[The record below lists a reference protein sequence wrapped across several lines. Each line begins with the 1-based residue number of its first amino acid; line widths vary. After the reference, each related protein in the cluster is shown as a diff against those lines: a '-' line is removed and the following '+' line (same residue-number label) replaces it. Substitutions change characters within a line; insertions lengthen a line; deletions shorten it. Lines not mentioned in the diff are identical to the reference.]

1 MRIRFLSTFFPFRGG
16 IAQFNALMFRE
27 MEKNHDV
34 KAFTFKRQYP
44 NILFPGQTQYVT
56 ENDVADKIP
65 SHAILDTI
73 NPFTYIKAARALKR
87 SNPELVITK
96 YWMTFFAPSLGF
108 VLGRLKGRAVRI
120 SVLDNVIPHERRFFD
135 HAFNRYFLKRNDGFI
150 VMSDKVLADLLQYRP
165 DAKYVR
171 MDHPVYDQFGPRLE
185 QQDALKSLGIEF
197 NHEHKYI
204 LFFGIIRKYKG
215 LDLLIEAISK
225 LGEDVQLIIAG
236 EVYGSFDEY
245 QSLID
250 QNQLSQRVHLFN
262 SYIPDDK
269 VGLYF
274 SASDVCVLP
283 YRSATQSGIISISK
297 HFEIPVIATDVGG
310 LKESI
315 THGKTGLMVERAE
328 PQLIAESI
336 ETYFT
341 GDLKESCKLLIREEN
356 ERNSWEVF
364 CQRIID
370 FAAEI
375 HSSSHQ

>member
-1 MRIRFLSTFFPFRGG
+1 MKIRFLSTFFPFRGG
-16 IAQFNALMFRE
+16 IAQFNALMYRE
-27 MEKNHDV
+27 MEKNHEV

-65 SHAILDTI
+65 SEAVLDTI
-73 NPFTYIKAARALKR
+73 NPFTYIKTARVLKR

-108 VLGRLKGRAVRI
+108 VLGRLKSKAIRI

-150 VMSDKVLADLLQYRP
+150 VMSDKVLADLLHYKP

-171 MDHPVYDQFGPRLE
+171 MDHPVYDQFGARLE
-185 QQDALKSLGIEF
+185 QKEALKSLGIDF
-197 NHEHKYI
+197 NPEHNYV

-215 LDLLIEAISK
+215 LDLLIEAMSK
-225 LGEDVQLIIAG
+225 LGDDYHLLIAG

-245 QSLID
+245 QNIIEQHKLTD
-250 QNQLSQRVHLFN
+250 RVHLFN
-262 SYIPDDK
+262 HYIPDDK

-315 THGKTGLMVERAE
+315 SHGETGLMVDRAE

-341 GDLKESCKLLIREEN
+341 SDLKESCKLLIREEN

-364 CQRIID
+364 CQRVVD
-370 FAAEI
+370 FAEEI
-375 HSSSHQ
+375 RLNNR

>member
-16 IAQFNALMFRE
+16 IAQFNALMYRE

-56 ENDVADKIP
+56 ENDVADQIP
-65 SHAILDTI
+65 SQAVLDTI
-73 NPFTYIKAARALKR
+73 NPFTYIKTARALKR

-108 VLGRLKGRAVRI
+108 VLGRLKNKAIRI

-135 HAFNRYFLKRNDGFI
+135 NAFNRYFLKRNDGFI
-150 VMSDKVLADLLQYRP
+150 VMSDKVLADLLHYKP

-171 MDHPVYDQFGPRLE
+171 MDHPVYDQFGARLE
-185 QQDALKSLGIEF
+185 QLEALKSLGIEH
-197 NHEHKYI
+197 NPDHKYV

-215 LDLLIEAISK
+215 LDLLIEAMSK
-225 LGEDVQLIIAG
+225 LGEDYHLLIAG

-245 QSLID
+245 QKIID
-250 QNQLSQRVHLFN
+250 QHNLTNRIHLFN
-262 SYIPDDK
+262 RYIPDDK
-269 VGLYF
+269 VGFYF

-315 THGKTGLMVERAE
+315 SHGKTGLMVDRAE

-336 ETYFT
+336 ERYFT
-341 GDLKESCKLLIREEN
+341 SDLKESCKLLIREEN
-356 ERNSWEVF
+356 ERNSWAAF
-364 CQRIID
+364 CRIIIE
-370 FAAEI
+370 FAEEI
-375 HSSSHQ
+375 RSNNR

>member
-16 IAQFNALMFRE
+16 IAQFNALMYRE

-65 SHAILDTI
+65 SEAVLDTI
-73 NPFTYIKAARALKR
+73 NPFTYIKTARSLKR
-87 SNPELVITK
+87 SIPELVITK

-108 VLGRLKGRAVRI
+108 VLGRLKDRAIRI

-135 HAFNRYFLKRNDGFI
+135 NAFNRYFLKRNDGFI
-150 VMSDKVLADLLQYRP
+150 VMSDKVLADLLHYKP

-171 MDHPVYDQFGPRLE
+171 MDHPVYDQFGARLE
-185 QQDALKSLGIEF
+185 QQEALKSLGIEY
-197 NHEHKYI
+197 NPDHKYV

-215 LDLLIEAISK
+215 LDLLIEAMSK
-225 LGEDVQLIIAG
+225 LGDDYRLLIAG

-245 QSLID
+245 QTIID
-250 QNQLSQRVHLFN
+250 QNALTGRVHLFN
-262 SYIPDDK
+262 RYIPDDK

-315 THGKTGLMVERAE
+315 SHGKTGLMVDRAE
-328 PQLIAESI
+328 PKLIAESI

-341 GDLKESCKLLIREEN
+341 SDLKESCKLLIREEN

-364 CQRIID
+364 CRRIID
-370 FAAEI
+370 FAEEI
-375 HSSSHQ
+375 HLNKR

>member
-1 MRIRFLSTFFPFRGG
+1 MRIRFLSTFYPFRGG
-16 IAQFNALMFRE
+16 IAQFNALMYRE
-27 MEKNHDV
+27 MEKQHDV
-34 KAFTFKRQYP
+34 KAYTFKRQYP
-44 NILFPGQTQYVT
+44 NFLFPGQTQYVT

-73 NPFTYIKAARALKR
+73 NPFTYVKTARELKR
-87 SNPELVITK
+87 SNPDVVIAK
-96 YWMTFFAPSLGF
+96 YWMTFFGPSLGYVF
-108 VLGRLKGRAVRI
+108 GRLKGKAIRI

-150 VMSDKVLADLLQYRP
+150 VMSDKVLKDLLHYRP

-171 MDHPVYDQFGPRLE
+171 MDHPVYDQFGARLA
-185 QQDALKSLGIEF
+185 QGNALKELGISY
-197 NHEHKYI
+197 NAEHKYL

-215 LDLLIEAISK
+215 LDLLIEAMSK
-225 LGEDVQLIIAG
+225 LGSEYQLIIAG
-236 EVYGSFDEY
+236 EVYGTFDEY

-250 QNQLSQRVHLFN
+250 QHGLNDRVHVFN
-262 SYIPDDK
+262 RYIPDDQ

-315 THGKTGLMVERAE
+315 SHGETGLMVDFPE
-328 PQLIAESI
+328 PDRIADSVKTFFIGE
-336 ETYFT
+336 
-341 GDLKESCKLLIREEN
+341 LKETCKLLIREEN
-356 ERNSWEVF
+356 QRNSWESF
-364 CQRIID
+364 CAKIIA
-370 FAAEI
+370 FSEEI
-375 HSSSHQ
+375 RDSKRD

>member
-1 MRIRFLSTFFPFRGG
+1 MKIRFLSTFYPFRGG
-16 IAQFNALMFRE
+16 IAQFNALMYRE
-27 MEKNHDV
+27 MEKQHDV

-44 NILFPGQTQYVT
+44 NFLFPGQTQYVT

-73 NPFTYIKAARALKR
+73 NPFSYIKTARELKR
-87 SNPELVITK
+87 SNPDLIIAK
-96 YWMTFFAPSLGF
+96 YWMTFFAPSLGYVF
-108 VLGRLKGRAVRI
+108 GRLKGKAIRI

-150 VMSDKVLADLLQYRP
+150 VMSDKVLKDLLHYRP

-171 MDHPVYDQFGPRLE
+171 MDHPVYDQFGARLVQKE
-185 QQDALKSLGIEF
+185 ALKELGI
-197 NHEHKYI
+197 NYNAEHKYL

-215 LDLLIEAISK
+215 LDLLIEAMSK
-225 LGEDVQLIIAG
+225 LGSEYQLIIAG

-245 QSLID
+245 QNLMD
-250 QNQLSQRVHLFN
+250 QHGLNDRVHVFN
-262 SYIPDDK
+262 RYIPDDQ

-315 THGKTGLMVERAE
+315 THGETGLMVDLPE
-328 PQLIAESI
+328 PEHIADSVRTFFIGE
-336 ETYFT
+336 
-341 GDLKESCKLLIREEN
+341 LKETCKLLIREEN
-356 ERNSWEVF
+356 QRNSWASF
-364 CQRIID
+364 CARIIA
-370 FAAEI
+370 FSEEI
-375 HSSSHQ
+375 RDSKRD

>member
-1 MRIRFLSTFFPFRGG
+1 
-16 IAQFNALMFRE
+16 
-27 MEKNHDV
+27 
-34 KAFTFKRQYP
+34 
-44 NILFPGQTQYVT
+44 
-56 ENDVADKIP
+56 
-65 SHAILDTI
+65 
-73 NPFTYIKAARALKR
+73 
-87 SNPELVITK
+87 
-96 YWMTFFAPSLGF
+96 
-108 VLGRLKGRAVRI
+108 
-120 SVLDNVIPHERRFFD
+120 
-135 HAFNRYFLKRNDGFI
+135 
-150 VMSDKVLADLLQYRP
+150 MSDKVLTDLLQYRP

-185 QQDALKSLGIEF
+185 QQEALKSLGIEF
-197 NHEHKYI
+197 NSEHKYI

-215 LDLLIEAISK
+215 LDLLIEAMSK

-250 QNQLSQRVHLFN
+250 QNELSHRVHLFN

-315 THGKTGLMVERAE
+315 SHGKTGLMVERAE

-336 ETYFT
+336 DAYFT

-370 FAAEI
+370 FASEI
-375 HSSSHQ
+375 HSAHRQ

>member
-16 IAQFNALMFRE
+16 IAQFNALMYRE

-65 SHAILDTI
+65 SEAVLDTI
-73 NPFTYIKAARALKR
+73 NPFTYIKTARALKR

-108 VLGRLKGRAVRI
+108 VLGRLKNKSIRI

-150 VMSDKVLADLLQYRP
+150 VMSDKVLADLLHYKP

-171 MDHPVYDQFGPRLE
+171 MDHPVYDQFGARLE
-185 QQDALKSLGIEF
+185 QQEALKSLGIEY
-197 NHEHKYI
+197 NPDQKYI

-215 LDLLIEAISK
+215 LDLLIEAMSK
-225 LGEDVQLIIAG
+225 LGEDYHLLIAG

-245 QSLID
+245 QGIID
-250 QNQLSQRVHLFN
+250 QHELSGRVHLFN
-262 SYIPDDK
+262 RYIPDDK

-315 THGKTGLMVERAE
+315 SHGKTGLMVDRAE

-341 GDLKESCKLLIREEN
+341 SDLKESCKLLIREEN

-364 CQRIID
+364 CQRIVD
-370 FAAEI
+370 FAKEI
-375 HSSSHQ
+375 RLNSR

>member
-16 IAQFNALMFRE
+16 IAQFNALMYRE

-56 ENDVADKIP
+56 ENDVADQIP
-65 SHAILDTI
+65 SQAVLDTI
-73 NPFTYIKAARALKR
+73 NPFTYIKTARALKR

-108 VLGRLKGRAVRI
+108 VLGRLKNKAIRI

-135 HAFNRYFLKRNDGFI
+135 NAFNRYFLKRNDGFI
-150 VMSDKVLADLLQYRP
+150 VMSDKVLADLLHYKP

-171 MDHPVYDQFGPRLE
+171 MDHPVYDQFGARLE
-185 QQDALKSLGIEF
+185 QLEALKSLGIEH
-197 NHEHKYI
+197 NPDHKYV

-215 LDLLIEAISK
+215 LDLLIEAMSK
-225 LGEDVQLIIAG
+225 LGEDYHLLIAG

-245 QSLID
+245 QKIID
-250 QNQLSQRVHLFN
+250 QHNLTNRIHLFN
-262 SYIPDDK
+262 RYIPDDK
-269 VGLYF
+269 VGFYF

-315 THGKTGLMVERAE
+315 SHGKTGLMVDRAE

-336 ETYFT
+336 E
-341 GDLKESCKLLIREEN
+341 
-356 ERNSWEVF
+356 
-364 CQRIID
+364 
-370 FAAEI
+370 
-375 HSSSHQ
+375 

>member
-16 IAQFNALMFRE
+16 IAQFNALMYRE

-65 SHAILDTI
+65 SEAVLDTI
-73 NPFTYIKAARALKR
+73 NPFTYIKTARALKR

-108 VLGRLKGRAVRI
+108 VLGRLKNKSIRI

-150 VMSDKVLADLLQYRP
+150 VMSDKVLADLLHYKP

-171 MDHPVYDQFGPRLE
+171 MDHPVYDQFGARLE
-185 QQDALKSLGIEF
+185 QQEALKSLGIEY
-197 NHEHKYI
+197 NPDQKYI

-215 LDLLIEAISK
+215 LDLLIEAMSK
-225 LGEDVQLIIAG
+225 LGEDYRLLIAG

-245 QSLID
+245 QGIID
-250 QNQLSQRVHLFN
+250 QHELSGRVHLFN
-262 SYIPDDK
+262 RYIPDDK

-274 SASDVCVLP
+274 SASDVCILP

-315 THGKTGLMVERAE
+315 SHGKTGLMVDRAE

-341 GDLKESCKLLIREEN
+341 SDLKESCKLLIREEN

-364 CQRIID
+364 CRRIVD
-370 FAAEI
+370 FAEEI
-375 HSSSHQ
+375 RLNNR

>member
-1 MRIRFLSTFFPFRGG
+1 MKIRFLSTFFPFRGG
-16 IAQFNALMFRE
+16 IAQFNALMYRE
-27 MEKNHDV
+27 LEKNHDV
-34 KAFTFKRQYP
+34 EAFTFKRQYP

-65 SHAILDTI
+65 SKAILDTI
-73 NPFTYIKAARALKR
+73 NPFTYLRSARILKR
-87 SNPELVITK
+87 SNPDVVITK

-108 VLGRLKGRAVRI
+108 VLGRLKGRAIRI

-135 HAFNRYFLKRNDGFI
+135 NACNRYFLNRNDGFV
-150 VMSDKVLADLLQYRP
+150 VMSDKVLADLLHYKP

-171 MDHPVYDQFGPRLE
+171 MDHPVYDQFGARLE
-185 QQDALKSLGIEF
+185 QKEALSSLGIEY
-197 NHEHKYI
+197 HPEHKYL

-215 LDLLIEAISK
+215 LDLLIEAMSK
-225 LGEDVQLIIAG
+225 LGEDYHLLIAG

-250 QNQLSQRVHLFN
+250 RHNLTHRVHLFN
-262 SYIPDDK
+262 QYIPDDK
-269 VGLYF
+269 VGQYF

-315 THGKTGLMVERAE
+315 SHGKTGLMVDHAE

-336 ETYFT
+336 EHYFT

-356 ERNSWEVF
+356 ERNSWEAF
-364 CQRIID
+364 CRRIVD

-375 HSSSHQ
+375 QSTNSQ

>member
-16 IAQFNALMFRE
+16 IAQFNALMYRE

-65 SHAILDTI
+65 SETVLDTI
-73 NPFTYIKAARALKR
+73 NPFTYIKTARALKR

-108 VLGRLKGRAVRI
+108 VLGRLKNKSIRI

-150 VMSDKVLADLLQYRP
+150 VMSDKVLADLLHYKP

-171 MDHPVYDQFGPRLE
+171 MDHPVYDQFGARLE
-185 QQDALKSLGIEF
+185 QQEALKSLGIEY
-197 NHEHKYI
+197 NPDQKYI

-215 LDLLIEAISK
+215 LDLLIEAMSK
-225 LGEDVQLIIAG
+225 LGEDYRLLIAG

-245 QSLID
+245 QGIID
-250 QNQLSQRVHLFN
+250 QHELSGRVHLFN
-262 SYIPDDK
+262 RYIPDDK

-315 THGKTGLMVERAE
+315 SHGKTGLMVDRAE

-341 GDLKESCKLLIREEN
+341 SDLKESCKLLIREEN

-364 CQRIID
+364 CQRVVD
-370 FAAEI
+370 FAEEI
-375 HSSSHQ
+375 RLNNR